1 MRRYAAVLLDIDGTL
16 VDSND
21 AHADAWVETFAQH
34 GLEVAFARVRRMIGM
49 GGDRVVE
56 DIAGLARDSRKSR
69 KLQDECAERF
79 MARWLARVKPLEG
92 TRELVLRLQRE
103 GYEVVLASAAHADAL
118 EALLAIAGVEDL
130 LGERARPPKPAA
142 SKPDPDTIEVAL
154 TRVDADRS
162 RAVMIGDTPYDV
174 AAARAARVDVIGFT
188 TGGYSVEALA
198 GAVAVYD
205 GPTGLLARW
214 DDSPLGAH
222 AWPGRG

>member
-21 AHADAWVETFAQH
+21 EHAEAWVETFDRH
-34 GLEVAFARVRRMIGM
+34 GVEVTFARVRRMIGM

-56 DIAGLARDSRKSR
+56 EVAGLARDSRTSR

-79 MARWLARVKPLEG
+79 MKRWLGRVKPIEA
-92 TRELVLRLQRE
+92 TRAFVLRLQRE

-118 EALLAIAGVEDL
+118 DALLAIARVEDL
-130 LGERARPPKPAA
+130 LGARARPPKPAA
-142 SKPDPDTIEVAL
+142 SKPDPATIEVAL
-154 TRVDADRS
+154 SRVDADRS
-162 RAVMIGDTPYDV
+162 RVVMIGDTPYDV
-174 AAARAARVDVIGFT
+174 MSGRSARVDVIGFT

-205 GPTGLLARW
+205 GPAGVLACW
-214 DDSPLGAH
+214 DDSPLGAQ
-222 AWPGRG
+222 A

>member
-21 AHADAWVETFAQH
+21 AHAESWVETFQKH
-34 GLEVAFARVRRMIGM
+34 GVEVAFPRVRRMIGM

-56 DIAGLARDSRKSR
+56 EVTGLARDSRASK
-69 KLQDECAERF
+69 KLQDQCAELF
-79 MARWLARVKPLEG
+79 MKHWLRRVKPLNA
-92 TRELVLRLQRE
+92 TRDFVLRLQRE

-130 LGERARPPKPAA
+130 LGPRARPPKPAA
-142 SKPDPDTIEVAL
+142 SKPDPATIDTAL
-154 TRVDADRS
+154 GRVDADRS
-162 RAVMIGDTPYDV
+162 RVVMIGDTPYDV
-174 AAARAARVDVIGFT
+174 QAGRAARVDVIGFT

-205 GPTGLLARW
+205 GPADVLARW
-214 DDSPLGAH
+214 DDSLLGA
-222 AWPGRG
+222 RR